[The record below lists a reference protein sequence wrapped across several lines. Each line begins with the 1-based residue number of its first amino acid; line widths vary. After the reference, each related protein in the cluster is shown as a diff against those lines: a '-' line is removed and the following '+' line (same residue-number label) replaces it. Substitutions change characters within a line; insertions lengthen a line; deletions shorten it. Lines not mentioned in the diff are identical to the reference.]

1 MALYTRK
8 DWGLM
13 CGLSAG
19 NLSNY
24 IKRGKVLLTGEL
36 IDDSKPENEDFLK
49 KFTEKKE
56 EKYKDLGINTGEISN
71 EAPKSTKKEPVQ
83 RSKTTNEGEG
93 EGGFSLDRRLK
104 AQELK
109 KKEAETRLLN
119 LKEEKIRGEH
129 IPTELV
135 RSIII
140 QQSQSFITA
149 FKNGVEDFITI
160 VAKAKG
166 MNVNEVAEA
175 RGELTKVI
183 NLTAN
188 KAVEVA
194 KKGIDNIVGEYAV
207 KRDVGEHD

>member
-1 MALYTRK
+1 
-8 DWGLM
+8 M

-24 IKRGKVLLTGEL
+24 IKRGKVILTGEL
-36 IDDSKPENEDFLK
+36 IDDTKPENIDFLQ
-49 KFTEKKE
+49 KFADRKLEKSNE
-56 EKYKDLGINTGEISN
+56 SEINTGEIVDKHSN
-71 EAPKSTKKEPVQ
+71 NTKKEPVVRQ
-83 RSKTTNEGEG
+83 KTTPEGET
-93 EGGFSLDRRLK
+93 EGGYSLDRKLK

-129 IPTELV
+129 IPTELI

-140 QQSQSFITA
+140 LQSQSFVTA
-149 FKNGVEDFITI
+149 FKNGMEDFITI
-160 VAKAKG
+160 MAKAKG

-175 RGELTKVI
+175 RGELIRVI
-183 NLTAN
+183 NSTAN
-188 KAVEVA
+188 KAVDLA

-207 KRDVGEHD
+207 KREVGEHD